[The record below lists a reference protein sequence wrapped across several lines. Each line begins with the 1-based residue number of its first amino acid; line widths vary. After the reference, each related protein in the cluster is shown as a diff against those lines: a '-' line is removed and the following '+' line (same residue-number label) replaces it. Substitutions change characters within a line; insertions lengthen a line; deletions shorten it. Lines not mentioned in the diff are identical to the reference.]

1 MRQIKYSKSILVLLI
16 LMILLF
22 TGCNFLK
29 AVLPDTNEGTAT
41 ANTESTT
48 GSNGEVATSANSG
61 DNSNTE
67 VSVPPDLG
75 GITEFVEQEVL
86 VKIKPGADV
95 EKIMSEVGGTII
107 ETLPQISVIRILLE
121 PQVSVAEA
129 IQILGELEEVEYA
142 EPNGI
147 CYMDVIPDDT
157 DYTDRQWA
165 PQLTGAESA
174 WDVTTGDAGVTIAI
188 TDTGVDG
195 THPDF
200 GGKVIAG
207 YDTFNNVAISAG
219 DDSAVYWHGT
229 HCAGIAAA
237 IGNNATGIAGVTWG
251 SEIMPIKMCND
262 EDYSASY
269 SDMAEAFMWAVDNG
283 ADIISCSFGGKYYSQ
298 TMKDAIDYAVDQGC
312 TMFASMGN
320 SYIDEVRY
328 PAGYQSVIA
337 VGATD
342 AHNEIASFST
352 TGDHM
357 SVCAPGVEI
366 YSTMPGGGYDYA
378 GGTSMACPFAAG
390 AAALVLSVYP
400 GMSPEEVKSQLEE
413 TAYDLGISGFDSTFG
428 YGRVDLEAA
437 VGAQESN
444 KYGVVD
450 VLVNDSLGNPVSG
463 ASVIIWQGEAAISTT
478 NSNEDG
484 HAKFEYIQ
492 AGEYGISA
500 SFPGL
505 DSCLAADNPVTVIAG
520 GTVSKTIAFATAVV
534 YDVSACAITL
544 PAGTFST
551 SIGMDEFQDKIAQLQ
566 EKGLLRPSYMFDNG
580 SKRSIQKSTTPAYT
594 IDVGW
599 HSYYDATG
607 YRVYK
612 SVNGAGYVSVLD
624 WESPPISEWYGLYDE
639 DVVPGNVYSYY
650 VTAYGSGWET
660 DLSEIVTI
668 DTFLPPCSLIS
679 PLDSTTITVS
689 NPVFEWS
696 PVGIS
701 SFPYGSIDYGYS
713 DLWVYDDTVEDTAW
727 SRWFYDMTTST
738 VTYDDDG
745 YAAPLVSGHEYIW
758 ESWGYGYDVNGNL
771 IVESW
776 SEGWDFAIDT
786 SIVPPVARRAL
797 LVGVGDY
804 QDGDD
809 NDLPAPPFDVDK
821 MNDTLSH
828 SGDGFALINELKDLN
843 ATKSAILNGIASTF
857 SQADADDVSYFYFS
871 GHGGTLD
878 NISYLIPT
886 DTNGY
891 TNTCISVSELES
903 ALSAIPGI
911 KVVFLD
917 SCHSGGFIG
926 KEINQGDIGGYSKNF
941 NDDVINIFM
950 TRDLANSQYQVLTA
964 CLSSQTAIELIP
976 SEGDPWGLFSDVL
989 CEGCGYNYYTHP
1001 YLADANANGEITLNE
1016 AYDYTDE
1023 QVNIIIDILNAP
1035 PYEWG
1040 VDQDTQVYPENSD
1053 FVIIEE

>member
-1 MRQIKYSKSILVLLI
+1 M
-16 LMILLF
+16 
-22 TGCNFLK
+22 
-29 AVLPDTNEGTAT
+29 
-41 ANTESTT
+41 
-48 GSNGEVATSANSG
+48 
-61 DNSNTE
+61 
-67 VSVPPDLG
+67 
-75 GITEFVEQEVL
+75 L

-95 EKIMSEVGGTII
+95 EKIVSEVGGTII
-107 ETLPQISVIRILLE
+107 ETLPQISVIRIKLE

-129 IQILGELEEVEYA
+129 IQILGELEEVEFA

-147 CYMDVIPDDT
+147 CYMDAVVPVVPDDA
-157 DYTDRQWA
+157 DYATRQWA

-174 WDVTTGDAGVTIAI
+174 WAITTGDAGVTIAI

-195 THPDF
+195 THPDL

-207 YDTFNNVAISAG
+207 YDTYNNIPISAG
-219 DDSAVYWHGT
+219 ADSSVYYHGT

-237 IGNNATGIAGVTWG
+237 VGNNTQGIAGVAWG
-251 SEIMPIKMCND
+251 SKIMSIKMCKDVSN
-262 EDYSASY
+262 YSASW
-269 SDMAEAFMWAVDNG
+269 SDMAEAFIWAADNG

-298 TMKDAIDYAVDQGC
+298 AMKDAIDYAVIDMGC
-312 TMFASMGN
+312 AMFASMGN
-320 SYIDEVRY
+320 TAVNEIHY

-337 VGATD
+337 IGATD
-342 AHNEIASFST
+342 AHDEIASFST
-352 TGDHM
+352 PGDHM

-366 YSTMPGGGYDYA
+366 YSTIPGGGYDYA

-390 AAALVLSVYP
+390 AAALILSQNP
-400 GMSPEEVKSQLEE
+400 GMSPEGVKTQLED
-413 TAYDLGISGFDSTFG
+413 TAFDLGSTGFDSTYG
-428 YGRVDLEAA
+428 YGRVDLAAA
-437 VGAQESN
+437 VGAVNPN

-450 VLVNDSLGNPVSG
+450 VLVTDRLSHPVSG
-463 ASVIIWQGEAAISTT
+463 ASVILWQGETVISTT
-478 NSNEDG
+478 NSNDEG

-492 AGEYGISA
+492 VGEYGISV
-500 SFPGL
+500 SFPGI
-505 DSCLAADNPVTVIAG
+505 DSCLAADNLVTVVVG
-520 GTVSKTIAFATAVV
+520 GSVSKTIAFATAIV
-534 YDVSACAITL
+534 YDISACAITYQAESMEIL
-544 PAGTFST
+544 
-551 SIGMDEFQDKIAQLQ
+551 QQKIDQLAAEGQIQ
-566 EKGLLRPSYMFDNG
+566 ESYPLNELSPSSKGITQHEIYVD
-580 SKRSIQKSTTPAYT
+580 
-594 IDVGW
+594 W
-599 HSYYDATG
+599 HSYPDATG
-607 YRVYK
+607 YKVYR
-612 SVNGAGYVSVLD
+612 SVNGGSFSVVFQ
-624 WESPPISEWYGLYDE
+624 DE
-639 DVVPGNVYSYY
+639 PTTSYTYYSFWDDDVLEGRSYTYY

-660 DLSEIVTI
+660 DPSQEVTI
-668 DTFLPPCSLIS
+668 DTWLPPCSLIS
-679 PLDSTTITVS
+679 PTDQSTITDPAPTFTW
-689 NPVFEWS
+689 NPVGLTFGE
-696 PVGIS
+696 
-701 SFPYGSIDYGYS
+701 FPYGSIYS
-713 DLWVYDDTVEDTAW
+713 GSSGLWIYNWTVDEEAW
-727 SRWFYDMTTST
+727 WIWFNNLTTSSA
-738 VTYDDDG
+738 TYNQDG
-745 YAAPLVSGHEYIW
+745 QATPLANGNDYNW
-758 ESWGYGYDVNGNL
+758 EINSYGYDENGKL
-771 IVESW
+771 IAYSW
-776 SEGWDFAIDT
+776 SEYWDFTIDT
-786 SIVPPVARRAL
+786 GIVPPVARRAL

-821 MNDTLSH
+821 MHDTLNH
-828 SGDGFALINELKDLN
+828 SVDGFTLINELKDLN

-857 SQADADDVSYFYFS
+857 SETDADDVSYFYFS

-886 DTNGY
+886 DFDGY

-903 ALSAIPGI
+903 ALSAIPGT

-926 KEINQGDIGGYSKNF
+926 KEINQGDIEGYSKNF

-1001 YLADANANGEITLNE
+1001 YWADVDENGEITLDE

-1053 FVIIEE
+1053 FLIIEE